1 MKLPNLIFA
10 PKVAGRYATA
20 SYRYTLY
27 PDDNAIG
34 FVFRGVA
41 MSVNS
46 DDYIYRNTLTG
57 WYFAKTGGTYMWQT
71 TDGSYLAS
79 DDDDFLVFDE
89 YNPDYSNAQDIV
101 NKIIKNNKRILENN
115 LICARYA
122 SKLTEEQRTLLY
134 NLQYRLDNRNQALLN
149 KQLITSAT
157 ESYPQGYANEASYL
171 EQFMKNDGK
180 VGVVVSST
188 AIIVVSAVVTVSL
201 GAAAYFAY
209 MAYYNESMEDVK
221 YSDELTATLASKL
234 TAEEFK
240 QLKEE
245 TAGIVTK
252 ARITSSLG
260 TFGNLF
266 KYAAFGVAGYFLY
279 KLIAPKVKEYKSKN
293 QK

>member
-10 PKVAGRYATA
+10 PKIAGRYATA
-20 SYRYTLY
+20 LYDFTLY
-27 PDDNAIG
+27 PNDNARG
-34 FVFRGVA
+34 YVFRGVSI
-41 MSVNS
+41 SVNS
-46 DDYIYRNTLTG
+46 DDYLFRYTLTG
-57 WYFAKTGGTYMWQT
+57 WYVAETDGTYMWQT

-79 DDDDFLVFDE
+79 NDDSLQVFDE

-149 KQLITSAT
+149 KQLLTSAT

-188 AIIVVSAVVTVSL
+188 VIIVVSAVVAVSL

-221 YSDELTATLASKL
+221 FSDELTATLANKL
-234 TAEEFK
+234 TAEEFQ

-260 TFGNLF
+260 TFGNIF

-279 KLIAPKVKEYKSKN
+279 KLIAPKVTEYKSKR